1 MTFPL
6 PLLPTADALA
16 LLGRVLGARR
26 VAAERE
32 AAAELVALCGRLPL
46 ALRVA
51 ASRLADRPHWSLAH
65 LAERLRE
72 EPLRLDE
79 LTVEHRGVRAA
90 LHPSYAALPPRHR
103 ELFRLLG
110 VHPGPD
116 FDRYAAAALTGL
128 APAAAEA
135 LLEDLLDARLLLQRV
150 PGRYAF
156 HRLVRAL
163 ARETADRDPRL
174 VHDARR
180 RLLDHYLKAADEAAG
195 LLGPRRGALRPAERG
210 HRPAATPPLRD
221 AADALDWF
229 GAERDNL
236 LAVLARAGGTGP
248 ARRPAGPSPA
258 PGPGATGRAGDGP
271 DGPDAPHGAAAAAH
285 RPGGPAPQE
294 AAPAPTPRLRPGRAA
309 NGPGRAREAL
319 LPVERAGDP
328 VGAAA
333 VPGRTGASHGAPG
346 RYGHAAAL
354 PYRAAP
360 PDRTGARD
368 GGGAVPAPAGAARA
382 PSGVARLPLGAAPAV
397 PGRPAEALRTR
408 RPAVPRGP
416 RDDDPYGVPTGPA
429 GAAAGYAGTGR
440 PGAAPDRPAG
450 PPDGRMRLLTGYA
463 DLHQRQGRHEVPR
476 AGHTALRLPGGGRL
490 SAPPGRRPR
499 RRRAPSPA
507 TAATTSAGGAATGGR
522 ARGANRP
529 PTPPPPAA
537 RALTGRRNG
546 TRPAPGAPGRRPP
559 PERRERRGG
568 RRTPSPA
575 PGFDGRAGRRGAGAG
590 ARTVSHGRSP
600 RPASRPPRGGAAA
613 TAGRASRPHRGR
625 TTAPAPRRPGGRRPS
640 ARTSPRR

>member
-1 MTFPL
+1 MRPAPGGPADRRAARVVAVDGMAGGGKTALAVHAAHHVADGYPDGQVFLDLHGFSPHRGPVTPHDALGTLLRAVGVPADRVPDDPADREGLWRGATADRRLLLLLDNAASSDQVRPLLPAGPGCLVLVTSRPRLAGLDGAVTFPL

-16 LLGRVLGARR
+16 FLGRVLGARR

-32 AAAELVALCGRLPL
+32 AAAELVVLCGHLPL

-65 LAERLRE
+65 LVERLRE

-135 LLEDLLDARLLLQRV
+135 ILEDLLDARLLLQRV

-180 RLLDHYLKAADEAAG
+180 RLLDHYLRAADEAAG
-195 LLGPRRGALRPAERG
+195 LLGPRREALRPAERG

-248 ARRPAGPSPA
+248 ARGP
-258 PGPGATGRAGDGP
+258 
-271 DGPDAPHGAAAAAH
+271 
-285 RPGGPAPQE
+285 
-294 AAPAPTPRLRPGRAA
+294 
-309 NGPGRAREAL
+309 
-319 LPVERAGDP
+319 
-328 VGAAA
+328 
-333 VPGRTGASHGAPG
+333 
-346 RYGHAAAL
+346 
-354 PYRAAP
+354 
-360 PDRTGARD
+360 
-368 GGGAVPAPAGAARA
+368 
-382 PSGVARLPLGAAPAV
+382 
-397 PGRPAEALRTR
+397 
-408 RPAVPRGP
+408 
-416 RDDDPYGVPTGPA
+416 
-429 GAAAGYAGTGR
+429 
-440 PGAAPDRPAG
+440 
-450 PPDGRMRLLTGYA
+450 
-463 DLHQRQGRHEVPR
+463 
-476 AGHTALRLPGGGRL
+476 
-490 SAPPGRRPR
+490 
-499 RRRAPSPA
+499 
-507 TAATTSAGGAATGGR
+507 
-522 ARGANRP
+522 
-529 PTPPPPAA
+529 
-537 RALTGRRNG
+537 
-546 TRPAPGAPGRRPP
+546 
-559 PERRERRGG
+559 
-568 RRTPSPA
+568 
-575 PGFDGRAGRRGAGAG
+575 
-590 ARTVSHGRSP
+590 
-600 RPASRPPRGGAAA
+600 
-613 TAGRASRPHRGR
+613 
-625 TTAPAPRRPGGRRPS
+625 
-640 ARTSPRR
+640 